1 MKPNAIMC
9 QCCAVSFWVF
19 FVCLFDF
26 VFGCFVIFVQKDD
39 LGGGSLID
47 LEEVFC
53 KFLKTR

>member
-1 MKPNAIMC
+1 MKPNGIMC
-9 QCCAVSFWVF
+9 LCCAVAFWVF
-19 FVCLFDF
+19 
-26 VFGCFVIFVQKDD
+26 FVQKDD